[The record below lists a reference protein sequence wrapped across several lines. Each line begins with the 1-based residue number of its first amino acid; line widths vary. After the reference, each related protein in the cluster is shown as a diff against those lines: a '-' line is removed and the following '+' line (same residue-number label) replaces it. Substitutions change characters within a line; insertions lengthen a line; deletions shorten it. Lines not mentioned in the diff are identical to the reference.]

1 MSFSGGISPIQ
12 SYDLGMGCFDH
23 QSYEKSGRV
32 ERILWND
39 PFLPGDP
46 KSKLQKGWVSS
57 LDGDSDNIQ
66 ILGNTTKIPHQ
77 LLWK

>member
-1 MSFSGGISPIQ
+1 MTWAWDVSTINPTRW
-12 SYDLGMGCFDH
+12 
-23 QSYEKSGRV
+23 GRV
-32 ERILWND
+32 ERILWDD

-66 ILGNTTKIPHQ
+66 ILGNTK
-77 LLWK
+77 K